1 MTRQKMSDLTER
13 EMLLLLIEK
22 VDRLETEVAQGRV
35 NADAINKLEMRILR
49 GEVQF
54 KIWGMVIGFLAGIAG
69 SIIVKVINL

>member
-1 MTRQKMSDLTER
+1 MSRQKMSDLTER

-69 SIIVKVINL
+69 SIIIKIVNL